1 MTNINTVNKE
11 WSDVSTATITAHTI
25 IQVKD
30 QPETRDLIAR
40 LVFCDGLYDQFGGAR
55 HISFRENVLL
65 ATDAISDAY
74 STWQDGYVEVQV
86 TFTNRMVNG

>member
-11 WSDVSTATITAHTI
+11 WSDVATATITAHTI

-30 QPETRDLIAR
+30 QPETRDLIAH
-40 LVFCDGLYDQFGGAR
+40 LVFCDGLYDQ
-55 HISFRENVLL
+55 SFRENVLL

-74 STWQDGYVEVQV
+74 SAWPDGYVEVKV

>member
-11 WSDVSTATITAHTI
+11 WSDVATATITAHTI

-30 QPETRDLIAR
+30 QQETRDLIAR
-40 LVFCDGLYDQFGGAR
+40 LVFCDSLHDQ
-55 HISFRENVLL
+55 SFRENVLL

-74 STWQDGYVEVQV
+74 SAWPDGYVEVKV

>member
-1 MTNINTVNKE
+1 
-11 WSDVSTATITAHTI
+11 
-25 IQVKD
+25 
-30 QPETRDLIAR
+30 
-40 LVFCDGLYDQFGGAR
+40 VFCDGLYDQFGGAK
-55 HISFRENVLL
+55 HISFREHVLL

>member
-40 LVFCDGLYDQFGGAR
+40 LVFCDGLYDQ
-55 HISFRENVLL
+55 SFRENVLL